1 MGKFEVIEH
10 PLVQHK
16 LTMIRDK
23 NVGTKFFR
31 ETVKEISTLIAYE
44 VSKKLK
50 SKRQSA
56 RRLKRNW
63 PARRLPLCQSCGL
76 VWEWLKDSPI

>member
-44 VSKKLK
+44 VS
-50 SKRQSA
+50 
-56 RRLKRNW
+56 
-63 PARRLPLCQSCGL
+63 
-76 VWEWLKDSPI
+76 

>member
-23 NVGTKFFR
+23 
-31 ETVKEISTLIAYE
+31 TLGL
-44 VSKKLK
+44 SFP
-50 SKRQSA
+50 
-56 RRLKRNW
+56 RNGQGNFN
-63 PARRLPLCQSCGL
+63 ADCLRGFQEHAAQRS
-76 VWEWLKDSPI
+76 

>member
-23 NVGTKFFR
+23 NVGTKFCLRGFQEYAAQR
-31 ETVKEISTLIAYE
+31 S
-44 VSKKLK
+44 
-50 SKRQSA
+50 
-56 RRLKRNW
+56 
-63 PARRLPLCQSCGL
+63 
-76 VWEWLKDSPI
+76 